1 MKNTMKRFGV
11 VKTGN
16 LKKRRMK
23 KAIILTLIFSFCGG
37 ASETETVEDTS
48 STTSSTTTSSTT
60 TSSTTSTT
68 IKRVEWTPSEIDLT
82 CPRSRDLMYKS
93 EFKAGFNVRFGS
105 NPTQILLKFYN
116 FEDKEEQSLE
126 WTPSIDPTINWEK
139 GGEKSL
145 YFYDTESLVRDYE
158 FFYFTVEVKDSSGV
172 VTKECDIKND
182 VDIYTLPPIV
192 ETSVCPETA
201 GQNEEINVSVFI
213 ISRTADV
220 EYIQWEFQD
229 DTRANNYSD
238 LIETEYLPE
247 KEYRLKTRGV
257 VYPTGSFNYSGN
269 LSIIAN
275 VYDSLGRSSK
285 AVCGIVLEP

>member
-1 MKNTMKRFGV
+1 
-11 VKTGN
+11 
-16 LKKRRMK
+16 MK
-23 KAIILTLIFSFCGG
+23 KLIIIFLVFFISCGPSEEEVQSLIDE
-37 ASETETVEDTS
+37 AVEQATS
-48 STTSSTTTSSTT
+48 TTTTSSTT
-60 TSSTTSTT
+60 TTT
-68 IKRVEWTPSEIDLT
+68 IKRVEWTPSEIELA
-82 CPRSRDLMYKS
+82 CPTSRDLMYDS
-93 EFKAGFNVRFGS
+93 VFKAGFNVKFGS
-105 NPTQILLKFYN
+105 NPTQLTLNFYN
-116 FEDKEEQSLE
+116 FADEEEQSLE

-139 GGEKSL
+139 GGEKSF
-145 YFYDTESLVRDYE
+145 YFYDIKSLARDYE

-229 DTRANNYSD
+229 DTKANNYSD
-238 LIETEYLPE
+238 LIVTEDLPE

-257 VYPTGSFNYSGN
+257 VYTTGSFNYSGN

-285 AVCGIVLEP
+285 AVCGVVLEP

>member
-1 MKNTMKRFGV
+1 
-11 VKTGN
+11 
-16 LKKRRMK
+16 MK
-23 KAIILTLIFSFCGG
+23 KYLIFSLLLIVACGP
-37 ASETETVEDTS
+37 SEEEIQERIDNAVEQATS
-48 STTSSTTTSSTT
+48 TTTTSSTT

-82 CPRSRDLMYKS
+82 CPSSRDLMYKS

-105 NPTQILLKFYN
+105 NPTQILLNFYN
-116 FEDKEEQSLE
+116 FADKEEQSLE

-192 ETSVCPETA
+192 ETYECPKTA
-201 GQNEEINVSVFI
+201 GQNEEINVRIHI

-220 EYIQWEFQD
+220 EYIQWEYQD
-229 DTRANNYSD
+229 DTTAGNYSD
-238 LIETEYLPE
+238 LIVTENLP
-247 KEYRLKTRGV
+247 KKDYKFYDPGVSYR
-257 VYPTGSFNYSGN
+257 TGNFNKSGN

-275 VYDSLGRSSK
+275 VYDTLGRSSR
-285 AVCGIVLEP
+285 

>member
-1 MKNTMKRFGV
+1 MDHATRESIV
-11 VKTGN
+11 
-16 LKKRRMK
+16 
-23 KAIILTLIFSFCGG
+23 
-37 ASETETVEDTS
+37 
-48 STTSSTTTSSTT
+48 TSSTT

-93 EFKAGFNVRFGS
+93 EFKAGYEVKFGS
-105 NPTQILLKFYN
+105 NPTKITLNYYS
-116 FEDKEEQSLE
+116 FESKQEEVIE
-126 WTPSIDPTINWEK
+126 FTPDYYPDITWEK
-139 GGEKSL
+139 GNIETL
-145 YFYDTESLVRDYE
+145 DIYDTENLARDYE
-158 FFYFTVEVKDSSGV
+158 FFYFSVEVKDSSGV
-172 VTKECDIKND
+172 IKKECNIEND

-192 ETSVCPETA
+192 ETYVCPETA
-201 GQNEEINVSVFI
+201 GQNEEIDVSVFI

-229 DTRANNYSD
+229 DTIANNYSD
-238 LIETEYLPE
+238 LIVTEDLPE
-247 KEYRLKTRGV
+247 KEYRLETQGV
-257 VYPTGSFNYSGN
+257 VYSTGSFNYSGN